1 MDMLGFSTEE
11 ELHGWLV
18 QGVFALGVVTYVATT
33 FITAPYGRHVRPGWG
48 PTVNTRL
55 GWVLMESP
63 SAVWFA
69 LVYSWGEH
77 RFKTTPIIAASL
89 WGYHYTYR
97 SYIYPFLIRTSK
109 DKGMPL
115 TVMLSGDFYNMIN
128 AYINARYLSQFGD
141 YSGDVALARPS
152 FYAGLALFVFGL
164 SMNIYSDQVLINL
177 RKPGESGYKIP
188 HGGLFEY
195 VSSPNYFSELLE
207 WAGWTLVSQSPAG
220 LSFLVYTAT
229 NLVPRALSNHRWYQ
243 DKFREDQQNQIPPH
257 PPKTNRA
264 EMAPKKGKKNA
275 KKATGPAASD
285 DLDDLLNEFAP
296 NEGAA
301 PQHEQTQQQQEDKK
315 QEKESDVDAAAAAY
329 LASLGVAPAA
339 GGEKKDDKKKKKK
352 GKKKPNADAKKDDD
366 KKPMSAAAKAL
377 MERQAALKAEQE
389 RLEQERLEQE
399 RIAQEEEAKRLAEI
413 EREEEARRR
422 KKEARAAKIERQ
434 KKEGTYMTKAQKQKA
449 AKAQA
454 ALEAMQQAG
463 LVPEAAAE
471 KKKVVYSDNKK
482 KNKKNAKKEEPKKEE
497 PKKVE
502 PKKVEPKKVEPKKVE
517 EEEEVDD
524 WEKAEDAAHA
534 QEEEEAE
541 APDAWD
547 DEDWETSDVVASL
560 EDKLQEVKEDA
571 AADES
576 DSDGDEDLLV
586 LEQKKEQE
594 RLRQQGIALKKRQ
607 EEQAEQM
614 RLEAEEER
622 QRSKAKLEAERKKK
636 EAAER
641 RREREAAAR
650 ANVSLD
656 NLRSPICCIMG
667 HVDTGKTK
675 LLDNIRK
682 TKVQDAEAGGITQQI
697 GATFFPV
704 EAIKQKTARLAET
717 MKLEYRL
724 PGLLVIDT
732 PGHESFTNLRT
743 RGSSLCD
750 IAILVVDIMHG
761 LEPQTLESLRL
772 LRQKKAPFVVA
783 LNKIDRCYGWKTMPD
798 MPVQEALKH
807 QNEHVIREF
816 EDRMKSIIVEF
827 AEQKLN
833 AEVYWRNKDLAHTVS
848 LIPTSAISG
857 EGVPDLLMMLTRLTQ
872 ERMAKSLAFVDIL
885 QCTVLEVKVI
895 EGLGTTIDTI
905 LVNGTLEE
913 GATIVVCTLD
923 GPVVTTI
930 RSLLTPHP
938 MKEIRVKGEYLHHQK
953 MKAAMG
959 VKICA
964 QGLEKAVAGT
974 QIYVVGPDD
983 DVEEL
988 KDSVMSDLTGIL
1000 DSVKATRRGVMVQAS
1015 TLGALEALLE
1025 FLRTCDPPIPVSCV
1039 NIGPVHKKDV
1049 MRASVQLEHQPE
1061 FATILAFDVKVH
1073 SDATELAADLG
1084 VRIFTADIIYHLFD
1098 QFTVYMDNFRMARRE
1113 EFAEVAVFPCVL
1125 KILPNCVFNKK
1136 DPIILGVDVEEGI
1149 LKVGTPLVVPS
1160 AGGFLV
1166 GKVGSIEREHKEV
1179 DRAKKGA
1186 SVAVRIDNEG
1196 SVMYG
1201 RHFDHKN
1208 KLVSRLTRQSI
1219 DALKENFREDL
1230 QKEDWQLVIK
1240 LKKVFDII

>member
-1 MDMLGFSTEE
+1 
-11 ELHGWLV
+11 
-18 QGVFALGVVTYVATT
+18 
-33 FITAPYGRHVRPGWG
+33 
-48 PTVNTRL
+48 
-55 GWVLMESP
+55 
-63 SAVWFA
+63 
-69 LVYSWGEH
+69 
-77 RFKTTPIIAASL
+77 
-89 WGYHYTYR
+89 
-97 SYIYPFLIRTSK
+97 
-109 DKGMPL
+109 
-115 TVMLSGDFYNMIN
+115 
-128 AYINARYLSQFGD
+128 
-141 YSGDVALARPS
+141 
-152 FYAGLALFVFGL
+152 
-164 SMNIYSDQVLINL
+164 
-177 RKPGESGYKIP
+177 
-188 HGGLFEY
+188 
-195 VSSPNYFSELLE
+195 
-207 WAGWTLVSQSPAG
+207 
-220 LSFLVYTAT
+220 
-229 NLVPRALSNHRWYQ
+229 
-243 DKFREDQQNQIPPH
+243 
-257 PPKTNRA
+257 
-264 EMAPKKGKKNA
+264 MAPKKGKKNA
-275 KKATGPAASD
+275 KKNASTTAASD
-285 DLDDLLNEFAP
+285 DLDDLLNEFVPTEATK
-296 NEGAA
+296 
-301 PQHEQTQQQQEDKK
+301 EQLKQEDKK
-315 QEKESDVDAAAAAY
+315 EEQTQEKESDVDAAAAAY
-329 LASLGVAPAA
+329 LASLGVAPTA

-377 MERQAALKAEQE
+377 MERQAAMKAEQE

-413 EREEEARRR
+413 EHEEEIRRK

-463 LVPEAAAE
+463 LVPDAAGE
-471 KKKVVYSDNKK
+471 KKKVVYTDNKK
-482 KNKKNAKKEEPKKEE
+482 KNKKNNKKEEPKKEE

-502 PKKVEPKKVEPKKVE
+502 PKPVEKEV
-517 EEEEVDD
+517 EVDD
-524 WEKAEDAAHA
+524 WEAAKDAA
-534 QEEEEAE
+534 QEQEEEAE

-560 EDKLQEVKEDA
+560 EDKLQEVKEEAA
-571 AADES
+571 AADS
-576 DSDGDEDLLV
+576 DSEGDEDLLV

-594 RLRQQGIALKKRQ
+594 RLRLQGIALKKRQ

-614 RLEAEEER
+614 RLDAEEER

-675 LLDNIRK
+675 LLDNIRR

-717 MKLEYRL
+717 MKLDYRL

-732 PGHESFTNLRT
+732 PGHESFTNLRN

-816 EDRMKSIIVEF
+816 EDRMKAIIVEF

-938 MKEIRVKGEYLHHQK
+938 MKEIRVKGEYIHHQK

-1073 SDATELAADLG
+1073 SDATELATELG

-1098 QFTVYMDNFRMARRE
+1098 QFTAYMDNFRMARRE
-1113 EFAEVAVFPCVL
+1113 EFEEVAVFPCVL

-1149 LKVGTPLVVPS
+1149 LKIGTPLVVPS

>member
-1 MDMLGFSTEE
+1 
-11 ELHGWLV
+11 
-18 QGVFALGVVTYVATT
+18 
-33 FITAPYGRHVRPGWG
+33 
-48 PTVNTRL
+48 
-55 GWVLMESP
+55 
-63 SAVWFA
+63 
-69 LVYSWGEH
+69 
-77 RFKTTPIIAASL
+77 
-89 WGYHYTYR
+89 
-97 SYIYPFLIRTSK
+97 
-109 DKGMPL
+109 
-115 TVMLSGDFYNMIN
+115 
-128 AYINARYLSQFGD
+128 
-141 YSGDVALARPS
+141 
-152 FYAGLALFVFGL
+152 
-164 SMNIYSDQVLINL
+164 
-177 RKPGESGYKIP
+177 
-188 HGGLFEY
+188 
-195 VSSPNYFSELLE
+195 
-207 WAGWTLVSQSPAG
+207 
-220 LSFLVYTAT
+220 
-229 NLVPRALSNHRWYQ
+229 
-243 DKFREDQQNQIPPH
+243 
-257 PPKTNRA
+257 
-264 EMAPKKGKKNA
+264 MAPKKGKKNA
-275 KKATGPAASD
+275 KKNAGAAASD

-296 NEGAA
+296 TEGGK
-301 PQHEQTQQQQEDKK
+301 TQQEESNQEDKK
-315 QEKESDVDAAAAAY
+315 EEKESDVDAAAAAY

-366 KKPMSAAAKAL
+366 KKPTSAAAKAL
-377 MERQAALKAEQE
+377 MERQAAMKAEQE

-399 RIAQEEEAKRLAEI
+399 RLAQEEEAKRLAEI
-413 EREEEARRR
+413 EREEEIRRK

-463 LVPEAAAE
+463 LVPDAAGE
-471 KKKVVYSDNKK
+471 KKKVVYSSNK
-482 KNKKNAKKEEPKKEE
+482 KNKKNNKKDEPRKEE

-502 PKKVEPKKVEPKKVE
+502 PKPVEKE

-524 WEKAEDAAHA
+524 WEAAEDAAQA
-534 QEEEEAE
+534 QEEDE

-560 EDKLQEVKEDA
+560 EDKLQEVKEETA
-571 AADES
+571 AVES

-614 RLEAEEER
+614 RQDAEEER

-732 PGHESFTNLRT
+732 PGHESFTNLRN

-833 AEVYWRNKDLAHTVS
+833 AEVYWRNKDLARTVS

-857 EGVPDLLMMLTRLTQ
+857 EGVSDLLMMLTRLTQ

-1025 FLRTCDPPIPVSCV
+1025 FLRSCDPPIPVSCV

-1073 SDATELAADLG
+1073 SDATELASELG

-1098 QFTVYMDNFRMARRE
+1098 QFTAYMDNFRMARRE

-1149 LKVGTPLVVPS
+1149 LKIGTPLVVPS

-1186 SVAVRIDNEG
+1186 SVAVRIDNE
-1196 SVMYG
+1196 SNVTYG

>member
-1 MDMLGFSTEE
+1 
-11 ELHGWLV
+11 
-18 QGVFALGVVTYVATT
+18 
-33 FITAPYGRHVRPGWG
+33 
-48 PTVNTRL
+48 
-55 GWVLMESP
+55 
-63 SAVWFA
+63 
-69 LVYSWGEH
+69 
-77 RFKTTPIIAASL
+77 
-89 WGYHYTYR
+89 
-97 SYIYPFLIRTSK
+97 
-109 DKGMPL
+109 
-115 TVMLSGDFYNMIN
+115 
-128 AYINARYLSQFGD
+128 
-141 YSGDVALARPS
+141 
-152 FYAGLALFVFGL
+152 
-164 SMNIYSDQVLINL
+164 
-177 RKPGESGYKIP
+177 
-188 HGGLFEY
+188 
-195 VSSPNYFSELLE
+195 
-207 WAGWTLVSQSPAG
+207 
-220 LSFLVYTAT
+220 
-229 NLVPRALSNHRWYQ
+229 
-243 DKFREDQQNQIPPH
+243 
-257 PPKTNRA
+257 
-264 EMAPKKGKKNA
+264 MAPKKGKKNA
-275 KKATGPAASD
+275 KKAAATAASD
-285 DLDDLLNEFAP
+285 DWDDVLNEFTPA
-296 NEGAA
+296 EEAKA
-301 PQHEQTQQQQEDKK
+301 QLEKK
-315 QEKESDVDAAAAAY
+315 QEEEKPAEEEKQTTDVDAAAAAY
-329 LASLGVAPAA
+329 LASLGVAPTA
-339 GGEKKDDKKKKKK
+339 GGDKKDDKKKKKK
-352 GKKKPNADAKKDDD
+352 GKKKPNDAKKDDD
-366 KKPMSAAAKAL
+366 NNKKPTSAAAKAL
-377 MERQAALKAEQE
+377 VERQAVLKAEQD
-389 RLEQERLEQE
+389 RLEKERLEQE
-399 RIAQEEEAKRLAEI
+399 RIAEEEEAKRMAEI
-413 EREEEARRR
+413 EQQEEIRRK

-463 LVPEAAAE
+463 LVPEAAGEEE

-482 KNKKNAKKEEPKKEE
+482 KAKKNKEVKKEETKKPE
-497 PKKVE
+497 PKPSVKEV
-502 PKKVEPKKVEPKKVE
+502 VE
-517 EEEEVDD
+517 EMDD
-524 WEKAEDAAHA
+524 WEKADDDAQA
-534 QEEEEAE
+534 QHEEAE

-560 EDKLQEVKEDA
+560 EDKIQEVQEENA
-571 AADES
+571 AES

-594 RLRQQGIALKKRQ
+594 QLRQQGIALKKRQ
-607 EEQAEQM
+607 DEQAEQM
-614 RLEAEEER
+614 RVEAEEER
-622 QRSKAKLEAERKKK
+622 QRSKAKMEADRKKM

-650 ANVSLD
+650 ANVSVD

-682 TKVQDAEAGGITQQI
+682 TKVQDGEAGGITQQI

-704 EAIKQKTARLAET
+704 DAIKQKTARLAET

-783 LNKIDRCYGWKTMPD
+783 LNKIDRCYGWKAMPD
-798 MPVQEALKH
+798 MPVQEALKY

-816 EDRMKSIIVEF
+816 EDRAKAIMVEF

-833 AEVYWRNKDLAHTVS
+833 AEIYWRNKDLARTVS

-872 ERMAKSLAFVDIL
+872 DRMAESLAFVDIL

-895 EGLGTTIDTI
+895 EG
-905 LVNGTLEE
+905 
-913 GATIVVCTLD
+913 LD

-938 MKEIRVKGEYLHHQK
+938 MKEIRVKGEYIHHQK

-974 QIYVVGPDD
+974 QIHVVGPDD

-1073 SDATELAADLG
+1073 SDATELATELG

-1098 QFTVYMDNFRMARRE
+1098 QFTAYMDNFRMARRE
-1113 EFAEVAVFPCVL
+1113 EFEEVAVFPCVL

-1136 DPIILGVDVEEGI
+1136 DPIILGVDIEEGI
-1149 LKVGTPLVVPS
+1149 LKIGTPLVVPS
-1160 AGGFLV
+1160 AGSFLV
-1166 GKVGSIEREHKEV
+1166 GKVGSIERDHKEV

>member
-1 MDMLGFSTEE
+1 MLGIETEE

-18 QGVFALGVVTYVATT
+18 KGVFALGVVTYVATT
-33 FITAPYGRHVRPGWG
+33 LITAPYGRHVRPGWG
-48 PTVNTRL
+48 PT
-55 GWVLMESP
+55 P
-63 SAVWFA
+63 IAIWFA
-69 LVYSWGEH
+69 VVYLWGDH
-77 RFKTTPIIAASL
+77 RFAMTPLIAASL
-89 WGYHYTYR
+89 WGCHYVYR
-97 SYIYPFLIRTSK
+97 SYVYPFLIRTNK
-109 DKGMPL
+109 DKRMPL

-141 YSGDVALARPS
+141 YSRDDPFTRPS
-152 FYAGLALFVFGL
+152 FYAGVALFVFGL

-177 RKPGESGYKIP
+177 RKPGESEYKIP
-188 HGGLFEY
+188 YGGLFEY
-195 VSSPNYFSELLE
+195 VSSPNYFSELME
-207 WAGWTLVSQSPAG
+207 WRAGRFCPIASG
-220 LSFLVYTAT
+220 SFVPTEAT
-229 NLVPRALSNHRWYQ
+229 
-243 DKFREDQQNQIPPH
+243 K
-257 PPKTNRA
+257 
-264 EMAPKKGKKNA
+264 
-275 KKATGPAASD
+275 
-285 DLDDLLNEFAP
+285 
-296 NEGAA
+296 
-301 PQHEQTQQQQEDKK
+301 EQLKQEDKK
-315 QEKESDVDAAAAAY
+315 EEQTQEKESDVDAAAAAY
-329 LASLGVAPAA
+329 LASLGVAPTA

-377 MERQAALKAEQE
+377 MERQAAMKAEQE

-413 EREEEARRR
+413 EHEEEIRRK

-463 LVPEAAAE
+463 LVPDAAGE
-471 KKKVVYSDNKK
+471 KKKVVYTDNKK
-482 KNKKNAKKEEPKKEE
+482 KNKKNNKKEEPKKEE

-502 PKKVEPKKVEPKKVE
+502 PKPVEKE
-517 EEEEVDD
+517 E
-524 WEKAEDAAHA
+524 
-534 QEEEEAE
+534 QEEEAE

-560 EDKLQEVKEDA
+560 EDKLQEVKEEAA
-571 AADES
+571 AADS
-576 DSDGDEDLLV
+576 DSEGDEDLL
-586 LEQKKEQE
+586 
-594 RLRQQGIALKKRQ
+594 GIALKKRQ

-614 RLEAEEER
+614 RLDAEEER

-675 LLDNIRK
+675 LLDNIRR

-697 GATFFPV
+697 EDGAPCRNH
-704 EAIKQKTARLAET
+704 EARLPPA
-717 MKLEYRL
+717 R
-724 PGLLVIDT
+724 LLVIDT
-732 PGHESFTNLRT
+732 PGHESFTNLRN

-807 QNEHVIREF
+807 QNEH
-816 EDRMKSIIVEF
+816 
-827 AEQKLN
+827 KLN

-938 MKEIRVKGEYLHHQK
+938 MKEIRVKGEYIHHQK

-1073 SDATELAADLG
+1073 SDATELATELG

-1098 QFTVYMDNFRMARRE
+1098 QFTAYMDNFRMARRE
-1113 EFAEVAVFPCVL
+1113 EFEEVAVFPCVL

-1149 LKVGTPLVVPS
+1149 LKIGTPLVVPS

>member
-1 MDMLGFSTEE
+1 
-11 ELHGWLV
+11 
-18 QGVFALGVVTYVATT
+18 
-33 FITAPYGRHVRPGWG
+33 
-48 PTVNTRL
+48 
-55 GWVLMESP
+55 
-63 SAVWFA
+63 
-69 LVYSWGEH
+69 
-77 RFKTTPIIAASL
+77 
-89 WGYHYTYR
+89 
-97 SYIYPFLIRTSK
+97 
-109 DKGMPL
+109 
-115 TVMLSGDFYNMIN
+115 
-128 AYINARYLSQFGD
+128 
-141 YSGDVALARPS
+141 
-152 FYAGLALFVFGL
+152 
-164 SMNIYSDQVLINL
+164 
-177 RKPGESGYKIP
+177 
-188 HGGLFEY
+188 
-195 VSSPNYFSELLE
+195 
-207 WAGWTLVSQSPAG
+207 
-220 LSFLVYTAT
+220 
-229 NLVPRALSNHRWYQ
+229 
-243 DKFREDQQNQIPPH
+243 
-257 PPKTNRA
+257 
-264 EMAPKKGKKNA
+264 MAPKKGKKNA
-275 KKATGPAASD
+275 KKVTTTAATSD
-285 DLDDLLNEFAP
+285 DLDDILNEFAP
-296 NEGAA
+296 STSDG
-301 PQHEQTQQQQEDKK
+301 HEQVPLHEVEEQEQDKI
-315 QEKESDVDAAAAAY
+315 QDEEGVDVAAAAY
-329 LASLGVAPAA
+329 LASLGVAPVT
-339 GGEKKDDKKKKKK
+339 GGEKKDEKKKKKK
-352 GKKKPNADAKKDDD
+352 GKKKVGETKKEDD

-377 MERQAALKAEQE
+377 MERQALLKAEQE
-389 RLEQERLEQE
+389 RIEKERLEQE
-399 RIAQEEEAKRLAEI
+399 RIAKEEEAKRLAAI
-413 EREEEARRR
+413 EAEEELRRK

-463 LVPEAAAE
+463 LVPEATGE
-471 KKKVVYSDNKK
+471 KKKVVFSDKKKKK
-482 KNKKNAKKEEPKKEE
+482 KNTVDKKDESNKDESNKDESNKDESKKDEVMEPEEQVDHTEAAENVKTEQSKEI
-497 PKKVE
+497 
-502 PKKVEPKKVEPKKVE
+502 
-517 EEEEVDD
+517 
-524 WEKAEDAAHA
+524 
-534 QEEEEAE
+534 E
-541 APDAWD
+541 APEAWD

-560 EDKLQEVKEDA
+560 EDKIQEVKEESNG
-571 AADES
+571 ADCS
-576 DSDGDEDLLV
+576 SDGDEDLLV
-586 LEQKKEQE
+586 QEQKKEQE

-607 EEQAEQM
+607 EELAEQM
-614 RLEAEEER
+614 RQEAEEEC

-636 EAAER
+636 EAADR

-704 EAIKQKTARLAET
+704 EAIKQKTARLIET
-717 MKLEYRL
+717 MKLEFRL

-772 LRQKKAPFVVA
+772 LRQKRAPFVVA

-798 MPVQEALKH
+798 MPVQEALKY
-807 QNEHVIREF
+807 QNEHVLREF
-816 EDRMKSIIVEF
+816 EDRAKAIIVEF

-988 KDSVMSDLTGIL
+988 KDSVMSDLTSIL

-1073 SDATELAADLG
+1073 HDATELASELG

-1098 QFTVYMDNFRMARRE
+1098 QFTAYMENFRMARRE
-1113 EFAEVAVFPCVL
+1113 EFEEVAVFPCVL
-1125 KILPNCVFNKK
+1125 KILPTCIFNKK

-1201 RHFDHKN
+1201 RHFDHKH

>member
-1 MDMLGFSTEE
+1 
-11 ELHGWLV
+11 
-18 QGVFALGVVTYVATT
+18 
-33 FITAPYGRHVRPGWG
+33 
-48 PTVNTRL
+48 
-55 GWVLMESP
+55 
-63 SAVWFA
+63 
-69 LVYSWGEH
+69 
-77 RFKTTPIIAASL
+77 
-89 WGYHYTYR
+89 
-97 SYIYPFLIRTSK
+97 
-109 DKGMPL
+109 
-115 TVMLSGDFYNMIN
+115 
-128 AYINARYLSQFGD
+128 
-141 YSGDVALARPS
+141 
-152 FYAGLALFVFGL
+152 
-164 SMNIYSDQVLINL
+164 
-177 RKPGESGYKIP
+177 
-188 HGGLFEY
+188 
-195 VSSPNYFSELLE
+195 
-207 WAGWTLVSQSPAG
+207 
-220 LSFLVYTAT
+220 
-229 NLVPRALSNHRWYQ
+229 
-243 DKFREDQQNQIPPH
+243 
-257 PPKTNRA
+257 
-264 EMAPKKGKKNA
+264 MAPKKGKKTA
-275 KKATGPAASD
+275 KKTSSTTTAASD
-285 DLDDLLNEFAP
+285 DLDDLLNEFVP
-296 NEGAA
+296 SSMIQKE
-301 PQHEQTQQQQEDKK
+301 EQKVIYEKKQLDENKK
-315 QEKESDVDAAAAAY
+315 QEKDVNAAAAAY
-329 LASLGVAPAA
+329 LASLGVAPVAD
-339 GGEKKDDKKKKKK
+339 GEKKDDKKKKKK
-352 GKKKPNADAKKDDD
+352 GKKKLNTDTKKDDE

-377 MERQAALKAEQE
+377 MERQAALRAEQE

-399 RIAQEEEAKRLAEI
+399 RIAQEEEAKRLAEV
-413 EREEEARRR
+413 EAEEEIRRK

-454 ALEAMQQAG
+454 ALEAMHQAG
-463 LVPEAAAE
+463 LVPESAGE
-471 KKKVVYSDNKK
+471 KKTVVYSDNKK
-482 KNKKNAKKEEPKKEE
+482 KNNNNNKNNMDKPKKAEPSVFMEE
-497 PKKVE
+497 E
-502 PKKVEPKKVEPKKVE
+502 IDDRDATEDAVE
-517 EEEEVDD
+517 EQEV
-524 WEKAEDAAHA
+524 A
-534 QEEEEAE
+534 AE

-560 EDKLQEVKEDA
+560 ETKLQEVK
-571 AADES
+571 DES
-576 DSDGDEDLLV
+576 DARESESDGDEDLLV
-586 LEQKKEQE
+586 LEQKKVQE

-614 RLEAEEER
+614 RLEAEELH
-622 QRSKAKLEAERKKK
+622 QRSKAKLEADRKKK
-636 EAAER
+636 EAADR

-704 EAIKQKTARLAET
+704 EAIKQKTARLNET
-717 MKLEYRL
+717 MKLEFRL

-732 PGHESFTNLRT
+732 PGHESFTNLRN

-783 LNKIDRCYGWKTMPD
+783 LNKIDRCYGWKTTPD
-798 MPVQEALKH
+798 MPVQEALKL

-816 EDRMKSIIVEF
+816 EDRMKAIIVEF

-857 EGVPDLLMMLTRLTQ
+857 EGVSDLLMMLTRLTQ

-938 MKEIRVKGEYLHHQK
+938 MKEIRVKGEYIHHQK
-953 MKAAMG
+953 MRAAMG

-988 KDSVMSDLTGIL
+988 KDLVMSDLTGIL

-1025 FLRTCDPPIPVSCV
+1025 FLRTCDPPIPVSSV

-1073 SDATELAADLG
+1073 NDATELASELG

-1098 QFTVYMDNFRMARRE
+1098 QFTAYMDNFRSARRE
-1113 EFAEVAVFPCVL
+1113 EFEEVAVFPCVL

-1136 DPIILGVDVEEGI
+1136 DPIILGVDIEEGI

-1240 LKKVFDII
+1240 LKAVFDII

>member
-1 MDMLGFSTEE
+1 
-11 ELHGWLV
+11 
-18 QGVFALGVVTYVATT
+18 
-33 FITAPYGRHVRPGWG
+33 
-48 PTVNTRL
+48 
-55 GWVLMESP
+55 
-63 SAVWFA
+63 
-69 LVYSWGEH
+69 
-77 RFKTTPIIAASL
+77 
-89 WGYHYTYR
+89 
-97 SYIYPFLIRTSK
+97 
-109 DKGMPL
+109 
-115 TVMLSGDFYNMIN
+115 
-128 AYINARYLSQFGD
+128 
-141 YSGDVALARPS
+141 
-152 FYAGLALFVFGL
+152 
-164 SMNIYSDQVLINL
+164 
-177 RKPGESGYKIP
+177 
-188 HGGLFEY
+188 
-195 VSSPNYFSELLE
+195 
-207 WAGWTLVSQSPAG
+207 
-220 LSFLVYTAT
+220 
-229 NLVPRALSNHRWYQ
+229 
-243 DKFREDQQNQIPPH
+243 
-257 PPKTNRA
+257 
-264 EMAPKKGKKNA
+264 MAPARKGKKG
-275 KKATGPAASD
+275 ATKPSTTA
-285 DLDDLLNEFAP
+285 DLDDLLSEFAP
-296 NEGAA
+296 PQADDGATK
-301 PQHEQTQQQQEDKK
+301 EQQQQQQQQQKEQQQQDAKK
-315 QEKESDVDAAAAAY
+315 AMDVDAAAAAY
-329 LASLGVAPAA
+329 LASLGVAPVA
-339 GGEKKDDKKKKKK
+339 GHEKKDELKKKKKK
-352 GKKKPNADAKKDDD
+352 GKKKPTGDVKKDDE
-366 KKPMSAAAKAL
+366 KKPMSAAAKVL
-377 MERQAALKAEQE
+377 MERQAALRAEQERAEQE
-389 RLEQERLEQE
+389 RLELE
-399 RIAQEEEAKRLAEI
+399 RIAQEEEAKRLAEM
-413 EREEEARRR
+413 EAEEELRRK

-463 LVPEAAAE
+463 LVPEATGE
-471 KKKVVYSDNKK
+471 KKKVVYADKKRQNYERKETAEKAGITEDGGDESDEEVEDNKPAARDDVEPQMK
-482 KNKKNAKKEEPKKEE
+482 EKEEEK
-497 PKKVE
+497 
-502 PKKVEPKKVEPKKVE
+502 E
-517 EEEEVDD
+517 EEET
-524 WEKAEDAAHA
+524 
-534 QEEEEAE
+534 E

-547 DEDWETSDVVASL
+547 DDDWETSNVVASL
-560 EDKLQEVKEDA
+560 EDKLQEVHEGVA
-571 AADES
+571 AV
-576 DSDGDEDLLV
+576 DSDDGGDEDLLV

-614 RLEAEEER
+614 RAEAEEEH
-622 QRSKAKLEAERKKK
+622 QRSKAKIEADRKKK
-636 EAAER
+636 EAADR
-641 RREREAAAR
+641 RREREAVAR

-704 EAIKQKTARLAET
+704 EAIKQKTARLIET
-717 MKLEYRL
+717 MKLEFRL

-732 PGHESFTNLRT
+732 PGHESFTNLRN

-816 EDRMKSIIVEF
+816 EDRMKAIIVEF

-833 AEVYWRNKDLAHTVS
+833 AEVYWRNKNLAHTVS

-913 GATIVVCTLD
+913 GSTIVVCTLD

-938 MKEIRVKGEYLHHQK
+938 MKEIRVKGEYIHHQTI
-953 MKAAMG
+953 KAAMG

-988 KDSVMSDLTGIL
+988 KDSVMSDLTSIL

-1039 NIGPVHKKDV
+1039 NIGPVYKKDV

-1061 FATILAFDVKVH
+1061 YATILAFDVKVH
-1073 SDATELAADLG
+1073 NDATELASELG

-1098 QFTVYMDNFRMARRE
+1098 QFTAYMENFRMARRE
-1113 EFAEVAVFPCVL
+1113 EFEEVAVFPCVL
-1125 KILPNCVFNKK
+1125 KIVPNCVFNKK

-1186 SVAVRIDNEG
+1186 SVAVRIDNES

-1219 DALKENFREDL
+1219 DALKENFRDDL

>member
-1 MDMLGFSTEE
+1 
-11 ELHGWLV
+11 
-18 QGVFALGVVTYVATT
+18 
-33 FITAPYGRHVRPGWG
+33 
-48 PTVNTRL
+48 
-55 GWVLMESP
+55 
-63 SAVWFA
+63 
-69 LVYSWGEH
+69 
-77 RFKTTPIIAASL
+77 
-89 WGYHYTYR
+89 
-97 SYIYPFLIRTSK
+97 
-109 DKGMPL
+109 
-115 TVMLSGDFYNMIN
+115 
-128 AYINARYLSQFGD
+128 
-141 YSGDVALARPS
+141 
-152 FYAGLALFVFGL
+152 
-164 SMNIYSDQVLINL
+164 
-177 RKPGESGYKIP
+177 
-188 HGGLFEY
+188 
-195 VSSPNYFSELLE
+195 
-207 WAGWTLVSQSPAG
+207 
-220 LSFLVYTAT
+220 
-229 NLVPRALSNHRWYQ
+229 
-243 DKFREDQQNQIPPH
+243 
-257 PPKTNRA
+257 
-264 EMAPKKGKKNA
+264 MAPKKGKKNA
-275 KKATGPAASD
+275 KKNASSAAASD

-296 NEGAA
+296 TEAA
-301 PQHEQTQQQQEDKK
+301 KPQQEQSKQEDKK
-315 QEKESDVDAAAAAY
+315 DDQTQEKESDVDAAAAAY

-377 MERQAALKAEQE
+377 MERQAAMKAEQE
-389 RLEQERLEQE
+389 RIEQERLEQE
-399 RIAQEEEAKRLAEI
+399 RIAQEEEAKRLAEL
-413 EREEEARRR
+413 EREEEIRRK

-463 LVPEAAAE
+463 LVPEAAGE

-482 KNKKNAKKEEPKKEE
+482 KNKNNNKKVEPKKEE
-497 PKKVE
+497 PKPVVK
-502 PKKVEPKKVEPKKVE
+502 E

-524 WEKAEDAAHA
+524 WEAAEDAAQA
-534 QEEEEAE
+534 QQEEEAE

-560 EDKLQEVKEDA
+560 EDKLQEVKEEAA
-571 AADES
+571 AADS
-576 DSDGDEDLLV
+576 DSDGDEDEDLLV

-594 RLRQQGIALKKRQ
+594 RLRQQGIALMKRQ

-614 RLEAEEER
+614 RQEAEEER
-622 QRSKAKLEAERKKK
+622 QRFKAKLEAERKKK

-675 LLDNIRK
+675 LLDNIRR

-974 QIYVVGPDD
+974 QIHVVGPDD
-983 DVEEL
+983 DVDEL

-1073 SDATELAADLG
+1073 SDATELATELG

-1098 QFTVYMDNFRMARRE
+1098 QFTAYMDNFRMARRE

-1186 SVAVRIDNEG
+1186 SVAVRIDNES

>member
-1 MDMLGFSTEE
+1 
-11 ELHGWLV
+11 
-18 QGVFALGVVTYVATT
+18 
-33 FITAPYGRHVRPGWG
+33 
-48 PTVNTRL
+48 
-55 GWVLMESP
+55 
-63 SAVWFA
+63 
-69 LVYSWGEH
+69 
-77 RFKTTPIIAASL
+77 
-89 WGYHYTYR
+89 
-97 SYIYPFLIRTSK
+97 
-109 DKGMPL
+109 
-115 TVMLSGDFYNMIN
+115 LSS
-128 AYINARYLSQFGD
+128 R
-141 YSGDVALARPS
+141 ALAR
-152 FYAGLALFVFGL
+152 AD
-164 SMNIYSDQVLINL
+164 SD
-177 RKPGESGYKIP
+177 
-188 HGGLFEY
+188 
-195 VSSPNYFSELLE
+195 
-207 WAGWTLVSQSPAG
+207 
-220 LSFLVYTAT
+220 
-229 NLVPRALSNHRWYQ
+229 
-243 DKFREDQQNQIPPH
+243 
-257 PPKTNRA
+257 
-264 EMAPKKGKKNA
+264 
-275 KKATGPAASD
+275 
-285 DLDDLLNEFAP
+285 
-296 NEGAA
+296 
-301 PQHEQTQQQQEDKK
+301 
-315 QEKESDVDAAAAAY
+315 
-329 LASLGVAPAA
+329 
-339 GGEKKDDKKKKKK
+339 
-352 GKKKPNADAKKDDD
+352 
-366 KKPMSAAAKAL
+366 
-377 MERQAALKAEQE
+377 
-389 RLEQERLEQE
+389 
-399 RIAQEEEAKRLAEI
+399 
-413 EREEEARRR
+413 
-422 KKEARAAKIERQ
+422 
-434 KKEGTYMTKAQKQKA
+434 
-449 AKAQA
+449 
-454 ALEAMQQAG
+454 
-463 LVPEAAAE
+463 
-471 KKKVVYSDNKK
+471 
-482 KNKKNAKKEEPKKEE
+482 
-497 PKKVE
+497 KVE
-502 PKKVEPKKVEPKKVE
+502 PKKVEPTK
-517 EEEEVDD
+517 EEEVDA
-524 WEKAEDAAHA
+524 WEQAEDAA

-560 EDKLQEVKEDA
+560 EDKLQEVKEETA
-571 AADES
+571 AAES
-576 DSDGDEDLLV
+576 DSDGDEDLIV

-622 QRSKAKLEAERKKK
+622 LMSKAKMEADRKKK

-641 RREREAAAR
+641 RRKREAAAR
-650 ANVSLD
+650 ANVSED

-732 PGHESFTNLRT
+732 PGHESFTNLRS

-816 EDRMKSIIVEF
+816 EDRMKAIIVEF

-833 AEVYWRNKDLAHTVS
+833 AEVYWRNKDLARTVS

-913 GATIVVCTLD
+913 SSTIVVCTLD

-959 VKICA
+959 VKICT

-974 QIYVVGPDD
+974 QICVVGPDD

-988 KDSVMSDLTGIL
+988 KDSV
-1000 DSVKATRRGVMVQAS
+1000 KATCRGVMVQAS

-1039 NIGPVHKKDV
+1039 NLGPVHKKDV

-1073 SDATELAADLG
+1073 SDATELAAELG

-1098 QFTVYMDNFRMARRE
+1098 QFTAYMDNFRMARRE

-1125 KILPNCVFNKK
+1125 KILPNCVFNEK

-1186 SVAVRIDNEG
+1186 SVAVRIDNES

-1208 KLVSRLTRQSI
+1208 QLVSRLTRQSI

-1240 LKKVFDII
+1240 LTKVFEII

>member
-1 MDMLGFSTEE
+1 
-11 ELHGWLV
+11 
-18 QGVFALGVVTYVATT
+18 
-33 FITAPYGRHVRPGWG
+33 
-48 PTVNTRL
+48 
-55 GWVLMESP
+55 
-63 SAVWFA
+63 
-69 LVYSWGEH
+69 
-77 RFKTTPIIAASL
+77 
-89 WGYHYTYR
+89 
-97 SYIYPFLIRTSK
+97 
-109 DKGMPL
+109 
-115 TVMLSGDFYNMIN
+115 
-128 AYINARYLSQFGD
+128 
-141 YSGDVALARPS
+141 
-152 FYAGLALFVFGL
+152 
-164 SMNIYSDQVLINL
+164 
-177 RKPGESGYKIP
+177 
-188 HGGLFEY
+188 
-195 VSSPNYFSELLE
+195 
-207 WAGWTLVSQSPAG
+207 
-220 LSFLVYTAT
+220 
-229 NLVPRALSNHRWYQ
+229 
-243 DKFREDQQNQIPPH
+243 
-257 PPKTNRA
+257 
-264 EMAPKKGKKNA
+264 MAPKKGKKNA
-275 KKATGPAASD
+275 KKAATSAPASD

-296 NEGAA
+296 AEAA
-301 PQHEQTQQQQEDKK
+301 KPQEPEPAQQQQQQQEDKQEDK
-315 QEKESDVDAAAAAY
+315 QSDVDAAAAAY

-339 GGEKKDDKKKKKK
+339 GGDKKDDKKKKKK
-352 GKKKPNADAKKDDD
+352 GKKKPNADAKKDDE
-366 KKPMSAAAKAL
+366 KKTMSAAAKAL

-413 EREEEARRR
+413 EREEEIRR
-422 KKEARAAKIERQ
+422 KKKGARAAKIERQ

-463 LVPEAAAE
+463 LVPDAAGAE
-471 KKKVVYSDNKK
+471 KKKVVYADNKK
-482 KNKKNAKKEEPKKEE
+482 KNKKTNKKEEEPKMEV
-497 PKKVE
+497 KKVE
-502 PKKVEPKKVEPKKVE
+502 PKKVVKQK

-524 WEKAEDAAHA
+524 WEAAEDAAQD
-534 QEEEEAE
+534 QEVEEAE

-560 EDKLQEVKEDA
+560 EDKLQEVKEEA

-576 DSDGDEDLLV
+576 DSDGDEDLLL

-622 QRSKAKLEAERKKK
+622 KRSKAKLEAERKKK

-938 MKEIRVKGEYLHHQK
+938 MKEIRVKGEYVHHQK

-1073 SDATELAADLG
+1073 SDATELATDLG

-1098 QFTVYMDNFRMARRE
+1098 QFTAYMDNFRQARRE

-1125 KILPNCVFNKK
+1125 QILPNCVFNKK

-1186 SVAVRIDNEG
+1186 SVAVRIDNES

>member
-1 MDMLGFSTEE
+1 
-11 ELHGWLV
+11 
-18 QGVFALGVVTYVATT
+18 
-33 FITAPYGRHVRPGWG
+33 
-48 PTVNTRL
+48 
-55 GWVLMESP
+55 
-63 SAVWFA
+63 
-69 LVYSWGEH
+69 
-77 RFKTTPIIAASL
+77 
-89 WGYHYTYR
+89 
-97 SYIYPFLIRTSK
+97 
-109 DKGMPL
+109 
-115 TVMLSGDFYNMIN
+115 
-128 AYINARYLSQFGD
+128 
-141 YSGDVALARPS
+141 
-152 FYAGLALFVFGL
+152 
-164 SMNIYSDQVLINL
+164 
-177 RKPGESGYKIP
+177 
-188 HGGLFEY
+188 
-195 VSSPNYFSELLE
+195 
-207 WAGWTLVSQSPAG
+207 
-220 LSFLVYTAT
+220 
-229 NLVPRALSNHRWYQ
+229 
-243 DKFREDQQNQIPPH
+243 
-257 PPKTNRA
+257 
-264 EMAPKKGKKNA
+264 MAPKKGKKNS
-275 KKATGPAASD
+275 KKNAVTAAGSD

-296 NEGAA
+296 TNTAK
-301 PQHEQTQQQQEDKK
+301 QQPNQEDKK
-315 QEKESDVDAAAAAY
+315 EDQSQEKESDVDAAAAAY
-329 LASLGVAPAA
+329 LASLGVAPVA

-377 MERQAALKAEQE
+377 MERQTAIKAEQE
-389 RLEQERLEQE
+389 RVEQERLEQE
-399 RIAQEEEAKRLAEI
+399 RIAEEEEAKRLAEI
-413 EREEEARRR
+413 EREEEIRRK

-463 LVPEAAAE
+463 LVPDAAGE
-471 KKKVVYSDNKK
+471 KKKVVYSDHKK
-482 KNKKNAKKEEPKKEE
+482 KNKKNNKKEESTNEE

-502 PKKVEPKKVEPKKVE
+502 FKPVEKE
-517 EEEEVDD
+517 EDVDD
-524 WEKAEDAAHA
+524 WEAAEDAAQA
-534 QEEEEAE
+534 QEEEAE

-560 EDKLQEVKEDA
+560 EDKLLEVKEEDA
-571 AADES
+571 AADS
-576 DSDGDEDLLV
+576 DSEGDEDLLV

-614 RLEAEEER
+614 RLDAEEER
-622 QRSKAKLEAERKKK
+622 QRSKAKLEADRKKK

-641 RREREAAAR
+641 RHKREAAAR

-816 EDRMKSIIVEF
+816 EDRMKAIIVEF

-857 EGVPDLLMMLTRLTQ
+857 EGVADLLMMLTRLTQ

-1073 SDATELAADLG
+1073 SDATELATELG

-1098 QFTVYMDNFRMARRE
+1098 QFTAYMDNFRMARRE

-1149 LKVGTPLVVPS
+1149 LKIGTPLVVPS
-1160 AGGFLV
+1160 AAGFLV

-1201 RHFDHKN
+1201 RHFDHKD

>member
-1 MDMLGFSTEE
+1 
-11 ELHGWLV
+11 
-18 QGVFALGVVTYVATT
+18 
-33 FITAPYGRHVRPGWG
+33 
-48 PTVNTRL
+48 
-55 GWVLMESP
+55 
-63 SAVWFA
+63 
-69 LVYSWGEH
+69 
-77 RFKTTPIIAASL
+77 
-89 WGYHYTYR
+89 
-97 SYIYPFLIRTSK
+97 
-109 DKGMPL
+109 
-115 TVMLSGDFYNMIN
+115 
-128 AYINARYLSQFGD
+128 
-141 YSGDVALARPS
+141 
-152 FYAGLALFVFGL
+152 
-164 SMNIYSDQVLINL
+164 
-177 RKPGESGYKIP
+177 
-188 HGGLFEY
+188 
-195 VSSPNYFSELLE
+195 
-207 WAGWTLVSQSPAG
+207 
-220 LSFLVYTAT
+220 
-229 NLVPRALSNHRWYQ
+229 
-243 DKFREDQQNQIPPH
+243 
-257 PPKTNRA
+257 
-264 EMAPKKGKKNA
+264 MAPKKGKKNA
-275 KKATGPAASD
+275 KKGVSTAASD

-296 NEGAA
+296 NEAA
-301 PQHEQTQQQQEDKK
+301 KSQQEKENKK
-315 QEKESDVDAAAAAY
+315 EEQQEKESDVDAAAAAY

-339 GGEKKDDKKKKKK
+339 GGDKKDDKKKKKK
-352 GKKKPNADAKKDDD
+352 GKKKPAADAKKDDD
-366 KKPMSAAAKAL
+366 KKPVSAAAKAL
-377 MERQAALKAEQE
+377 MERQAAMKAEQE
-389 RLEQERLEQE
+389 RLEQERLEQD

-413 EREEEARRR
+413 EREEELRR
-422 KKEARAAKIERQ
+422 KKKDARAAKIERQ

-454 ALEAMQQAG
+454 ALEAMTQAG
-463 LVPEAAAE
+463 LVPEVGGE
-471 KKKVVYSDNKK
+471 KKKIVYSDNKK
-482 KNKKNAKKEEPKKEE
+482 KNRKNSKKEEPTKED
-497 PKKVE
+497 PTKVE
-502 PKKVEPKKVEPKKVE
+502 PVPKEA
-517 EEEEVDD
+517 EEVDD
-524 WEKAEDAAHA
+524 WEAAEDAGQA
-534 QEEEEAE
+534 QEEAE

-560 EDKLQEVKEDA
+560 EDKLQEVKEEA
-571 AADES
+571 AAAVES
-576 DSDGDEDLLV
+576 DGEGDEDLLV

-622 QRSKAKLEAERKKK
+622 LRSKAKLEAERKKK

-641 RREREAAAR
+641 RRVREAAAR

-704 EAIKQKTARLAET
+704 DAIKQKTARLAET

-732 PGHESFTNLRT
+732 PGHESFTNLRN

-816 EDRMKSIIVEF
+816 EDRMKAIIVEF

-848 LIPTSAISG
+848 LIPTSAVSG
-857 EGVPDLLMMLTRLTQ
+857 EGVCDLLMMLTRLTQ

-905 LVNGTLEE
+905 LVNGSLEE

-1073 SDATELAADLG
+1073 SDATELATELG

-1098 QFTVYMDNFRMARRE
+1098 QFTAYMDNFRMARRE

-1149 LKVGTPLVVPS
+1149 VKIGTPLVVPS

>member
-1 MDMLGFSTEE
+1 
-11 ELHGWLV
+11 
-18 QGVFALGVVTYVATT
+18 
-33 FITAPYGRHVRPGWG
+33 
-48 PTVNTRL
+48 
-55 GWVLMESP
+55 
-63 SAVWFA
+63 
-69 LVYSWGEH
+69 
-77 RFKTTPIIAASL
+77 
-89 WGYHYTYR
+89 
-97 SYIYPFLIRTSK
+97 
-109 DKGMPL
+109 MP
-115 TVMLSGDFYNMIN
+115 
-128 AYINARYLSQFGD
+128 
-141 YSGDVALARPS
+141 
-152 FYAGLALFVFGL
+152 
-164 SMNIYSDQVLINL
+164 
-177 RKPGESGYKIP
+177 
-188 HGGLFEY
+188 
-195 VSSPNYFSELLE
+195 
-207 WAGWTLVSQSPAG
+207 
-220 LSFLVYTAT
+220 
-229 NLVPRALSNHRWYQ
+229 
-243 DKFREDQQNQIPPH
+243 
-257 PPKTNRA
+257 
-264 EMAPKKGKKNA
+264 PKKGKKTA
-275 KKATGPAASD
+275 KKTGAPAAAAAGD
-285 DLDDLLNEFAP
+285 DWDDVLNEFTPASAEAAAVP
-296 NEGAA
+296 AAEEKAA
-301 PQHEQTQQQQEDKK
+301 PEKTEEEKK
-315 QEKESDVDAAAAAY
+315 ADVDAAAAAY
-329 LASLGVAPAA
+329 LASLGVDTSA
-339 GGEKKDDKKKKKK
+339 GGEKKDSKKKKK
-352 GKKKPNADAKKDDD
+352 GKKKPEAEKKDDGGGA
-366 KKPMSAAAKAL
+366 KKPVSAAARAL
-377 MERQAALKAEQE
+377 VERQAALKAEQE

-399 RIAQEEEAKRLAEI
+399 KREREEEERRLAALAI
-413 EREEEARRR
+413 EEEARRK
-422 KKEARAAKIERQ
+422 KKEAKAAKIERQ

-449 AKAQA
+449 ARAQA

-463 LVPEAAAE
+463 LVPDALKEE
-471 KKKVVYSDNKK
+471 KKKVVYASNNKK
-482 KNKKNAKKEEPKKEE
+482 KGSQKATEAPAAKKETPKPKPAPVAKKED
-497 PKKVE
+497 
-502 PKKVEPKKVEPKKVE
+502 
-517 EEEEVDD
+517 EVADD
-524 WEKAEDAAHA
+524 WENDDEETKPADDADD
-534 QEEEEAE
+534 

-547 DEDWETSDVVASL
+547 EEDWESSDIVASL
-560 EDKLQEVKEDA
+560 EDKLQVAKEND
-571 AADES
+571 DES
-576 DSDGDEDLLV
+576 DEDVEDLIV

-594 RLRQQGIALKKRQ
+594 RLRLQGIALKKRQ
-607 EEQAEQM
+607 EEMEEQM
-614 RLEAEEER
+614 RLQAEEER
-622 QRSKAKLEAERKKK
+622 RQSKARAEADRKKK

-641 RREREAAAR
+641 RRLREEEALR
-650 ANVSLD
+650 NVSVD

-675 LLDNIRK
+675 LLDNIRR
-682 TKVQDAEAGGITQQI
+682 TKVQDGEAGGITQQI

-816 EDRMKSIIVEF
+816 EDRTKQIMVEF
-827 AEQKLN
+827 AEQKIN
-833 AEVYWRNKDLAHTVS
+833 AEIYWRNKDLGHTVS

-905 LVNGTLEE
+905 LVNGRINE
-913 GATIVVCTLD
+913 GDTIVVCTLD

-938 MKEIRVKGEYLHHQK
+938 MKEIRVKGEYIHHAT

-964 QGLEKAVAGT
+964 NGLEKAVAGT
-974 QIYVVGPDD
+974 QIHVVGPDD

-988 KDSVMSDLTGIL
+988 KDAVMSDLTGIL
-1000 DSVKATRRGVMVQAS
+1000 DSVKATKRGVMVQAS

-1073 SDATELAADLG
+1073 NDAHELSQELG

-1098 QFTVYMDNFRMARRE
+1098 QFTAYMDNFRQARRE
-1113 EFAEVAVFPCVL
+1113 EFADVAVFPCVL

-1149 LKVGTPLVVPS
+1149 LKIGTPLVVPS
-1160 AGGFLV
+1160 AGGLLV

>member
-1 MDMLGFSTEE
+1 
-11 ELHGWLV
+11 
-18 QGVFALGVVTYVATT
+18 
-33 FITAPYGRHVRPGWG
+33 
-48 PTVNTRL
+48 
-55 GWVLMESP
+55 
-63 SAVWFA
+63 
-69 LVYSWGEH
+69 
-77 RFKTTPIIAASL
+77 
-89 WGYHYTYR
+89 
-97 SYIYPFLIRTSK
+97 
-109 DKGMPL
+109 
-115 TVMLSGDFYNMIN
+115 
-128 AYINARYLSQFGD
+128 
-141 YSGDVALARPS
+141 
-152 FYAGLALFVFGL
+152 
-164 SMNIYSDQVLINL
+164 
-177 RKPGESGYKIP
+177 
-188 HGGLFEY
+188 
-195 VSSPNYFSELLE
+195 
-207 WAGWTLVSQSPAG
+207 
-220 LSFLVYTAT
+220 
-229 NLVPRALSNHRWYQ
+229 
-243 DKFREDQQNQIPPH
+243 
-257 PPKTNRA
+257 
-264 EMAPKKGKKNA
+264 MAPKKGRKSANKS
-275 KKATGPAASD
+275 ATVAAD
-285 DLDDLLNEFAP
+285 NIDDLLNEINFSETAT
-296 NEGAA
+296 
-301 PQHEQTQQQQEDKK
+301 TQQK
-315 QEKESDVDAAAAAY
+315 QFDQVTSKVEESHEKRSGVDAAAAAY
-329 LASLGVAPAA
+329 LATLGVAPSP

-352 GKKKPNADAKKDDD
+352 GKKKPSADAKRDDD
-366 KKPMSAAAKAL
+366 KKPTSAAAKAV
-377 MERQAALKAEQE
+377 MERQAVMKAEQE
-389 RLEQERLEQE
+389 RLERERIEQE
-399 RIAQEEEAKRLAEI
+399 RIDQEEEAKRLAEI
-413 EREEEARRR
+413 EREEEIRRK

-454 ALEAMQQAG
+454 ALETMQQVG
-463 LVPEAAAE
+463 LVPEAGD
-471 KKKVVYSDNKK
+471 KKKVLYSNNNKK
-482 KNKKNAKKEEPKKEE
+482 SSNKNKKEFK
-497 PKKVE
+497 
-502 PKKVEPKKVEPKKVE
+502 
-517 EEEEVDD
+517 EEEVEDKEQSVLTE
-524 WEKAEDAAHA
+524 EKEEVLVENAAETL
-534 QEEEEAE
+534 EEVV

-547 DEDWETSDVVASL
+547 DEDWETSKVVASL
-560 EDKLQEVKEDA
+560 EDKLQVYKDETA
-571 AADES
+571 AAAC
-576 DSDGDEDLLV
+576 DSEGDEDLLV
-586 LEQKKEQE
+586 LEEKKKQDYL
-594 RLRQQGIALKKRQ
+594 RLQGIALKKRL

-614 RLEAEEER
+614 RQDDHEER
-622 QRSKAKLEAERKKK
+622 QRSKAKVEAERKKK

-641 RREREAAAR
+641 RRQREAAVR
-650 ANVSLD
+650 AKVSLD
-656 NLRSPICCIMG
+656 DLRSPICCIMG

-675 LLDNIRK
+675 LLDNIRR

-704 EAIKQKTARLAET
+704 DAIKQKTARLAET

-732 PGHESFTNLRT
+732 PGHESFTNLRS

-783 LNKIDRCYGWKTMPD
+783 LNKIDRCYGWKTMLD

-857 EGVPDLLMMLTRLTQ
+857 EGVSDLLMMLTRLTQ
-872 ERMAKSLAFVDIL
+872 ERMVKSLAFVDIL

-938 MKEIRVKGEYLHHQK
+938 MKEIRVKGEYIHHQK
-953 MKAAMG
+953 IKAAMG

-974 QIYVVGPDD
+974 QIHVVGPDD
-983 DVEEL
+983 DIEEL
-988 KDSVMSDLTGIL
+988 KDSVMSDLTSIL
-1000 DSVKATRRGVMVQAS
+1000 DSVKSARRGVMVQAS

-1073 SDATELAADLG
+1073 SDATELATELG

-1098 QFTVYMDNFRMARRE
+1098 QFTAYMDNFRSARRE

-1125 KILPNCVFNKK
+1125 KILPNCIFNKK

-1149 LKVGTPLVVPS
+1149 VKVGTPLVVPS
-1160 AGGFLV
+1160 AGGLLV

-1186 SVAVRIDNEG
+1186 SVAVRIDNES

-1208 KLVSRLTRQSI
+1208 QLVSRLTRESI
-1219 DALKENFREDL
+1219 DALKENFRDDL

>member
-1 MDMLGFSTEE
+1 
-11 ELHGWLV
+11 
-18 QGVFALGVVTYVATT
+18 
-33 FITAPYGRHVRPGWG
+33 
-48 PTVNTRL
+48 
-55 GWVLMESP
+55 
-63 SAVWFA
+63 
-69 LVYSWGEH
+69 
-77 RFKTTPIIAASL
+77 
-89 WGYHYTYR
+89 
-97 SYIYPFLIRTSK
+97 
-109 DKGMPL
+109 
-115 TVMLSGDFYNMIN
+115 
-128 AYINARYLSQFGD
+128 
-141 YSGDVALARPS
+141 
-152 FYAGLALFVFGL
+152 
-164 SMNIYSDQVLINL
+164 
-177 RKPGESGYKIP
+177 
-188 HGGLFEY
+188 
-195 VSSPNYFSELLE
+195 
-207 WAGWTLVSQSPAG
+207 
-220 LSFLVYTAT
+220 
-229 NLVPRALSNHRWYQ
+229 
-243 DKFREDQQNQIPPH
+243 
-257 PPKTNRA
+257 
-264 EMAPKKGKKNA
+264 MAPKKGKKNA
-275 KKATGPAASD
+275 KKNAGAAASD

-296 NEGAA
+296 TEGAK
-301 PQHEQTQQQQEDKK
+301 TQQEQPNQEEKK
-315 QEKESDVDAAAAAY
+315 EEKESDVDAAAAAY
-329 LASLGVAPAA
+329 LASLGVTPAA

-366 KKPMSAAAKAL
+366 KKPTSAAAKAL
-377 MERQAALKAEQE
+377 MERQAAMKAEQE

-399 RIAQEEEAKRLAEI
+399 RLAEEEEAKRLAEI
-413 EREEEARRR
+413 EREEEIRRK

-463 LVPEAAAE
+463 LVPDATGE
-471 KKKVVYSDNKK
+471 KKKVVYSNNK
-482 KNKKNAKKEEPKKEE
+482 KNKKNNNKKEEPKMEE

-502 PKKVEPKKVEPKKVE
+502 SKPAEKET
-517 EEEEVDD
+517 EEEVDD
-524 WEKAEDAAHA
+524 WEAAEDAAQA
-534 QEEEEAE
+534 QEEDE

-560 EDKLQEVKEDA
+560 EDKLQEVKEETA
-571 AADES
+571 AVES

-614 RLEAEEER
+614 RQEAEEER

-704 EAIKQKTARLAET
+704 DAIKQKTARLAET

-732 PGHESFTNLRT
+732 PGHESFTNLRN

-833 AEVYWRNKDLAHTVS
+833 AEVYWRNKDLARTVS

-1073 SDATELAADLG
+1073 SDATELASELG

-1098 QFTVYMDNFRMARRE
+1098 QFTAYMDNFRMARRE

-1149 LKVGTPLVVPS
+1149 LKIGTPLVVPS